1 MPIYQFKITEDPLE
15 ERLREELLLV
25 TVRQFCPRLKDLP
38 LSICRGEKG
47 KPYLVDE
54 ITGLPLKDP
63 GFSISHSGN
72 KWACVVS
79 HGTCGLDLQEL
90 RPVPYEKLAERY
102 FYPEEARYI
111 KEVGLQGFYQLW
123 IRREALAKYTGLG
136 FFGMFSERPL
146 LVDVQGNPAQRVIWD
161 GKTAVFEE
169 LDAPEGF
176 MAVWCCEEKTEVKGD
191 SL

>member
-15 ERLREELLLV
+15 ERLREELLLE
-25 TVRQFCPRLKDLP
+25 TVGQFCPRLKDRP
-38 LSICRGEKG
+38 LSICRTEKG

-54 ITGLPLKDP
+54 TTGQPLKDLR
-63 GFSISHSGN
+63 FSISHSGD
-72 KWACVVS
+72 KWACVIS

-111 KEVGLQGFYQLW
+111 KEAGLRGFYQLW
-123 IRREALAKYTGLG
+123 VRREALAKYTGLG

-146 LVDVQGNPAQRVIWD
+146 LVDVQGNPAGSVIWD
-161 GKTAVFEE
+161 GKTIVFEE
-169 LDAPEGF
+169 MDAPKGF
-176 MAVWCCEEKTEVKGD
+176 MAIWCWEEKAEDKGD